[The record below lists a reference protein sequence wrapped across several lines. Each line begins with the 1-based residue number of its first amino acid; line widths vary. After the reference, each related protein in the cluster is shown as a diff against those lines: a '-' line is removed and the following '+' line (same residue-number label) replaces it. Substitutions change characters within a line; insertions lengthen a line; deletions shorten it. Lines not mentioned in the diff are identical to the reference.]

1 MPVADLINGALQWL
15 NGMRHKHATRP
26 VTYIRGSASITIQA
40 TVGRSVFQVLS
51 SEGAVGTVERRDYI
65 VRAVDLVFGGA
76 VTLPQVGDR
85 VRETVG
91 GQVQEYEV
99 VETGQEPHYRK
110 VDPDGTALRVHTAL
124 VKVAAA

>member
-1 MPVADLINGALQWL
+1 MADLIGNAVRWL
-15 NGMRHKHATRP
+15 AGMRHAYATRP
-26 VTYIRGSASITIQA
+26 VTYIRGPASITIQA

-51 SEGAVGTVERRDYI
+51 GEGATETVERRDYI
-65 VRAVDLVFGGA
+65 VRAADLVFGGV
-76 VTLPQVGDR
+76 VTLPEVGDR
-85 VRETVG
+85 VRETLG

-110 VDPDGTALRVHTAL
+110 SDPDGMALRIHTAL

>member
-1 MPVADLINGALQWL
+1 MADLINGALQWL
-15 NGMRHKHATRP
+15 DGMRHKHATRP
-26 VTYIRGSASITIQA
+26 VTYSRGPDSITIQA

-65 VRAVDLVFGGA
+65 VRAADLVFSGA

-91 GQVQEYEV
+91 TQVQEYEV

-110 VDPDGTALRVHTAL
+110 VDPAGTALRVHTAL

>member
-1 MPVADLINGALQWL
+1 VADLINGALEWL
-15 NGMRHKHATRP
+15 DGMRHKHATRP
-26 VTYIRGSASITIQA
+26 VTYIRGLDSITIQA

-51 SEGAVGTVERRDYI
+51 GEGATETVERRDYI
-65 VRAVDLVFGGA
+65 VRAADLRVGGA
-76 VTLPQVGDR
+76 VTLPEVGDR

-91 GQVQEYEV
+91 TQIQEYEV

>member
-1 MPVADLINGALQWL
+1 VADLIGGALEWL
-15 NGMRHKHATRP
+15 EGMRHKHATRP
-26 VTYIRGSASITIQA
+26 VTYIRGLDAINIQA

-51 SEGAVGTVERRDYI
+51 GEGATETVERRDYI
-65 VRAVDLVFGGA
+65 VRAADLRVGGA

-85 VRETVG
+85 VREILG

-99 VETGQEPHYRK
+99 VSTGQEPHYRK
-110 VDPDGTALRVHTAL
+110 SDPDGMALRIHTAL